1 MARRPCSFRPAMR
14 NGVLRAWVMR
24 FVVTAYLPCSPLRG
38 GVVAAVLLVGLSG
51 IPVWAQP
58 AGDPHEI
65 TPLVSEYCYRCHGPQ
80 TQTAGINLSSLVT
93 ERPLVKNRETWSRV
107 MEALEG
113 GKMPPASAPQLPGD
127 VRRQM
132 LDLLRRDIEGF
143 DYSTVDNPGF
153 EGMRRLTHAEYD
165 NTVRDLF
172 GVALRVTDRFPSEL
186 IGSSGFENSANTLF
200 LPSSLMERYIA
211 AAERVVELALPDLP
225 TTDAH
230 QTSRNLVLVATP
242 GDGVSEVSAAE
253 AVLRR
258 FLTRA
263 YRRPPSVDE
272 VTQAASHYASGRTDG
287 LDHEQAVKQVL
298 QAVLISPK
306 FLLRV
311 EAGGN
316 ETDPFQINDWEL
328 ASRLSYFLW
337 ASMPDQELFDLAARG
352 MLHDPSTLAA
362 QVSRMLADERGNTL
376 GDIFAAQWLGFQH
389 VGTRIWLDPIDNPW
403 CTASLMTAMRNESS
417 LFFMSLL
424 RENQPIRRLIDAD
437 YTYVN
442 EELATTLYG
451 MEGVEGE
458 HMRRVSVDDPN
469 RGGVLGQ
476 ASILALTSNY
486 KDTSPVKRGNYVL
499 ETLLGTPPPPPPPNA
514 GILSED
520 VADMR
525 GLSFREKLEMHSTN
539 DSCRVCHSK
548 IDPIGF
554 SLENFDYFGQW
565 RDDYRFRRRVR
576 DPDEA
581 DETVEIDTETS
592 PDPVTIYFKNTSRP
606 VGAEGILPGGDPF
619 TGPAG
624 LKRALVE
631 TRHEE
636 LVRQVVST
644 MLSYA
649 LGRQLEYYDE
659 PAVRTIVSRLEVND
673 FRFQTLLREIVTSYP
688 FQYKKNPTR
697 ESN

>member
-1 MARRPCSFRPAMR
+1 
-14 NGVLRAWVMR
+14 
-24 FVVTAYLPCSPLRG
+24 
-38 GVVAAVLLVGLSG
+38 
-51 IPVWAQP
+51 
-58 AGDPHEI
+58 
-65 TPLVSEYCYRCHGPQ
+65 
-80 TQTAGINLSSLVT
+80 
-93 ERPLVKNRETWSRV
+93 
-107 MEALEG
+107 
-113 GKMPPASAPQLPGD
+113 MPPASAPQLPGD

-263 YRRPPSVDE
+263 YRRPPSIDE

-316 ETDPFQINDWEL
+316 ETEPFQINDWEL

-352 MLHDPSTLAA
+352 MLHDPSTLAG

-592 PDPVTIYFKNTSRP
+592 PDPITVYYKNTRRP
-606 VGAEGILPGGDPF
+606 ISVDGSLPNGATF
-619 TGPAG
+619 VGPAG
-624 LKRALVE
+624 LKQALLE
-631 TRHEE
+631 HRHDD
-636 LVRQVVST
+636 LVRQTVSK

-649 LGRQLEYYDE
+649 LGRQLDYYDE
-659 PAVRTIVSRLEVND
+659 PAIRGIIARLEAD
-673 FRFQTLLREIVTSYP
+673 EYRFHTLLQAVVESYP
-688 FQYKKNPTR
+688 FQYKKNPE
-697 ESN
+697 ESTL